1 MSEANRFTTD
11 EWETQLEGIDREIV
25 RHALACRVRL
35 LAPGVVERVLQDDTI
50 VCGQDNP
57 LAFKTLRGLLVM
69 HYVETHHMAQA
80 MGPEQAK
87 AAADTVRTHLGRT
100 LGPLLDNLL
109 PDASQR

>member
-35 LAPGVVERVLQDDTI
+35 LAPGVVERVLQDDTV

-57 LAFKTLRGLLVM
+57 VAFKTLRGLLVM
-69 HYVETHHMAQA
+69 HYVETHHMAESLGA
-80 MGPEQAK
+80 EQAREM
-87 AAADTVRTHLGRT
+87 ADTVRAHLERK
-100 LGPLLDNLL
+100 LGPLLDSLL
-109 PDASQR
+109 PDAGHG